1 MKILIVN
8 SDDGK
13 GGAATACKRLHI
25 ALLQQGYDSKLL
37 VINQTSALSQTYSFI
52 ANESS
57 LNRFI
62 RKIRQRILNVRFRR
76 QYKDKPDGHYL
87 HTPTPSVFD
96 IKNHELYEWA
106 DVINLHWVSSF
117 IDFSKFFSDKNIKP
131 VVWTLHDMNPFTGG
145 CHYSENCECFK
156 VDCMDCPQLSN
167 KYKNYNHQNWEK
179 KSKSN
184 LSNLSIITPS
194 QWLSNQSMQS
204 SLFGKQQH
212 SVIKNAIDCH
222 VFKIYEKAFCKKLF
236 NIPLSNKVIMFI
248 AQKASFRIKGI
259 SYLLEIINDFK
270 ENVTIV
276 VVGQLENSLEY
287 KNVISLGTIQ
297 DEQLLALVYNAANVM
312 VLPSLADNSPNVI
325 IESLSCGTP
334 VVAFEVGGI
343 PELIINGENGFLV
356 EKENTQSLFENINKA
371 LEFDWNN
378 VEISEK
384 AHALYNYEKQAK
396 AYYEVFEKQALIAN
410 PL

>member
-1 MKILIVN
+1 
-8 SDDGK
+8 
-13 GGAATACKRLHI
+13 
-25 ALLQQGYDSKLL
+25 
-37 VINQTSALSQTYSFI
+37 
-52 ANESS
+52 
-57 LNRFI
+57 
-62 RKIRQRILNVRFRR
+62 
-76 QYKDKPDGHYL
+76 
-87 HTPTPSVFD
+87 
-96 IKNHELYEWA
+96 
-106 DVINLHWVSSF
+106 
-117 IDFSKFFSDKNIKP
+117 
-131 VVWTLHDMNPFTGG
+131 
-145 CHYSENCECFK
+145 
-156 VDCMDCPQLSN
+156 
-167 KYKNYNHQNWEK
+167 
-179 KSKSN
+179 
-184 LSNLSIITPS
+184 LSIITPS